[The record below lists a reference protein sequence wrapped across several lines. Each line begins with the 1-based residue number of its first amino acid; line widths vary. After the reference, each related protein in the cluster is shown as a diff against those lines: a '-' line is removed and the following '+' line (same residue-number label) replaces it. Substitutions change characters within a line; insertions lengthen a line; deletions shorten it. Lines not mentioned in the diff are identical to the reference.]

1 MVEVAGSA
9 WSLQHQG
16 GASALAITSSE
27 GECYTLQPWTYAAHL
42 AALRSC
48 VTVSLQGATLDHA
61 GFAEAVLA
69 GSDVPVARQQE
80 LAAIAL
86 WWASGADEPAVNPA
100 EAGWLDL
107 DGTAARLQPWSEG
120 ERGQALAECLIDSDE
135 DGAWFDAVGYLDR
148 MTRATVQELAPPQA
162 IDTLHAA
169 ATRRLF
175 DATVALN
182 VVAEEDRALLAA
194 GPVARETALRTLRA
208 CRALGWT
215 PSQVWAAPAVEIERL
230 LQLMA
235 VVERP
240 EPAPRASAS
249 RKPRL
254 ADHPDAFVI
263 QIEDDPS

>member
-16 GASALAITSSE
+16 GASSLAITSPE

-42 AALRSC
+42 AALRNC
-48 VTVSLQGATLDHA
+48 VTVSAQGATLDHA
-61 GFAEAVLA
+61 GFAEAVLTH
-69 GSDVPVARQQE
+69 SDVPVERQQQ

-86 WWASGADEPAVNPA
+86 WWASGADAAATPDAEP
-100 EAGWLDL
+100 GWLDL
-107 DGTAARLQPWSEG
+107 DGAAARLLPWSEG
-120 ERGQALAECLIDSDE
+120 QRGQALAACLVDSDE

-148 MTRATVQELAPPQA
+148 MTRATVRELAPAQA
-162 IDTLHAA
+162 IDALPAA
-169 ATRRLF
+169 ATQRLL

-182 VVAEEDRALLAA
+182 VVADEDRALLAA
-194 GPVARETALRTLRA
+194 GPAARETAQRTLRA

-230 LQLMA
+230 LQLVA
-235 VVERP
+235 LVETS
-240 EPAPRASAS
+240 EPARRAPVV